1 MYRVEKRNKKSLKAT
16 WVEKRNKKSLKATIC
31 KPHEYRQLAISG
43 SLSKRL
49 ELIKWQLASDG

>member
-1 MYRVEKRNKKSLKAT
+1 MYVNEEEAFCT
-16 WVEKRNKKSLKATIC
+16 
-31 KPHEYRQLAISG
+31 EYRQLAISG